1 MPNYSS
7 RCRLTLSWLV
17 AMLASKAEGTAQR
30 SLTPFAGSLGI
41 EPSISGF
48 GDQRLTFESCT
59 PLASIRTNMPA
70 IPKHLVRDALS
81 LGTCFKPRN
90 WQPSGLSLESSFREV
105 DESSLLMKD

>member
-1 MPNYSS
+1 
-7 RCRLTLSWLV
+7 
-17 AMLASKAEGTAQR
+17 
-30 SLTPFAGSLGI
+30 
-41 EPSISGF
+41 
-48 GDQRLTFESCT
+48 
-59 PLASIRTNMPA
+59 MPA